1 MLAYLAVSAC
11 EEMPLYTEDFPLF
24 NIDFSPL
31 PFDETNISELQQS
44 AGEDVRT
51 RGPRGWRGHMED
63 IEDSEQDKA
72 ESGTGSTAEAGAS
85 GGTGASGGAGA
96 GACILRTSQRKR
108 AKDIKT
114 KNELAWLHQISE
126 ANKRK
131 EKQEL
136 RRQIVDQVSHS
147 DQSSRKESN
156 SRSKYQSEVNQTSLY
171 V

>member
-1 MLAYLAVSAC
+1 M
-11 EEMPLYTEDFPLF
+11 
-24 NIDFSPL
+24 
-31 PFDETNISELQQS
+31 
-44 AGEDVRT
+44 
-51 RGPRGWRGHMED
+51 
-63 IEDSEQDKA
+63 
-72 ESGTGSTAEAGAS
+72 
-85 GGTGASGGAGA
+85 
-96 GACILRTSQRKR
+96 RTSQRKR

-156 SRSKYQSEVNQTSLY
+156 SRSKYQSEVNQTSLNLFNKY
-171 V
+171 HLILS